1 MAQERTCLW
10 DLKAK
15 EESLQAQLD
24 KAITDHVHMCTTFKM
39 ELQESAKCCEEM
51 MAQHDDAKAQ
61 WSALE
66 AELIGMEG
74 HLQTVLDERDRLEE
88 KSTNL
93 ESNIQC
99 AFSMQRYLESQ
110 LKDRLAK
117 SSI

>member
-1 MAQERTCLW
+1 LR
-10 DLKAK
+10 DLKAE

-24 KAITDHVHMCTTFKM
+24 KAIADQVRMHTTFEM
-39 ELQESAKCCEEM
+39 ELRESAKCCEEM

-93 ESNIQC
+93 KSDIQH
-99 AFSMQRYLESQ
+99 AFSMQQYLKSQ
-110 LKDRLAK
+110 LKDGLAK